1 MICSFLLGWHVN
13 MLIFL
18 VDKILSH
25 LGNNLGSPGVIAT
38 MLDWSAALEPQ
49 CPNLGI
55 IKIMNLGVPPALLSV
70 ISS

>member
-1 MICSFLLGWHVN
+1 

-18 VDKILSH
+18 VDKILSQ
-25 LGNNLGSPGVIAT
+25 LDNNLGSPGVIAT
-38 MLDWSAALEPQ
+38 MLDWSAAFEPQ

-55 IKIMNLGVPPALLSV
+55 IKIMNLGVPLALLSE